1 MIVEA
6 EDGTPTVVFEELG
19 AGNDDDARGRSTT
32 RSLADWAGQTIRI
45 VVEATDGG
53 ADSLV
58 EAGIDD
64 IRIRRP

>member
-19 AGNDDDARGRSTT
+19 AGNDDDAAWSFAS
-32 RSLADWAGQTIRI
+32 RSLADWEGQTIRI
-45 VVEATDGG
+45 VVEATDGA

-64 IRIRRP
+64 LRIRRP